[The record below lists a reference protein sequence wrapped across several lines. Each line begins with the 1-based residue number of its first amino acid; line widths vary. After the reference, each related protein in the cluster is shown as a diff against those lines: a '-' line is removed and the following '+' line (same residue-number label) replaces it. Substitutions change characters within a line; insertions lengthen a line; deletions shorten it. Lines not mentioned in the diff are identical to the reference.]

1 MGQATVLTEQEQK
14 KVLKVIS
21 VSSHSQRN
29 RAAFLLSAWAGL
41 RVGEIAALKVGDVVN
56 ADGSIAQEIKLS
68 KSQTKGDKARL
79 VFLNDKLRKELALYV
94 QTLPR
99 SAADFPLV
107 YSQRGYRHFSN
118 VTLCMLF
125 TKLYKQAG
133 MRNTSHAGRRTFATK
148 LNAKG
153 VGMRT
158 IQKLMGHKHIA
169 TTALY
174 CDVSDEQL
182 REAVGLV

>member
-1 MGQATVLTEQEQK
+1 MGQATILTEAEQK

-41 RVGEIAALKVGDVVN
+41 RVGEISALKVGDVVN

-94 QTLPR
+94 RRCRALLQISLLCTHSVAISIFPTSPSACCLPSCTSKLACATHHMLADVR
-99 SAADFPLV
+99 SQPN
-107 YSQRGYRHFSN
+107 S
-118 VTLCMLF
+118 MLKALACGLF
-125 TKLYKQAG
+125 
-133 MRNTSHAGRRTFATK
+133 RN
-148 LNAKG
+148 
-153 VGMRT
+153 
-158 IQKLMGHKHIA
+158 
-169 TTALY
+169 
-174 CDVSDEQL
+174 
-182 REAVGLV
+182 

>member
-41 RVGEIAALKVGDVVN
+41 RVGEISALKVGDVVN

-107 YSQRGYRHFSN
+107 YSQRVYKNFSN